1 MKPEYILALIG
12 IYFLILLTIAYF
24 TGRKDSNDAFF
35 SGNKKSPWYVVAFG
49 MIGASLSGVTFI
61 SVPGWVKAS
70 EFSYMQVVFGYLLG
84 YIVIAYVLLPIYY
97 KLQVTS
103 IYEYL
108 ESRFGKTSH
117 KTGAI
122 FFFISRVLGASF
134 RLYLVASVLQRFV
147 FEQWGV
153 PFEVTVILS
162 IALIWVYTFRGGIK
176 TIVWTDT
183 LQTFFMLSAVI
194 ATIFII
200 SDHMNWS
207 LVDLFQSEDLKQ
219 YTKVFFTE
227 DINSKSHALKSILGG
242 MFIAIAMTGLDQDMM
257 QKNLTCKNIKEAQWN
272 ILSLGAVLVPVNF
285 MFLFLGA
292 MLFTYADQMG
302 IEIPIVDGVAKT
314 DLLFP
319 EIALHGGLGIFVGVA
334 FILGL
339 IAAAYSSADSALT
352 SLTTSFCF
360 DFLNFDK
367 VRTDKQKHTRK
378 LVHIGVSVLL
388 ILVITA
394 FKYILEDNIISSVLK
409 VASYTYGPLLGLF
422 AFGIMT
428 KKQIKDSYVW
438 VVAIFSVLLTM
449 LLNAYSTDIFDGY
462 VFGFELLGINGLF
475 TFLGLW
481 MIQTKTLEN
490 QKNPQ

>member
-1 MKPEYILALIG
+1 MKPEYILSLIG
-12 IYFLILLTIAYF
+12 IYFLVLLTIAYF
-24 TGRKDSNDAFF
+24 TGKKDSNNAFF

-70 EFSYMQVVFGYLLG
+70 EFSYMQIVFGYLLG
-84 YIVIAYVLLPIYY
+84 YIAIAYILLPIYY

-108 ESRFGKTSH
+108 ETRFGKTSH

-134 RLYLVASVLQRFV
+134 RLYLVASVLQQFV
-147 FEQWGV
+147 FEQWNV

-200 SDHMNWS
+200 SNHMNWS
-207 LVDLFQSEDLKQ
+207 LVDLFHSEELKQ
-219 YTKVFFTE
+219 YTKIFFTE
-227 DINSKSHALKSILGG
+227 DINSKNHAIKSILGG

-272 ILSLGAVLVPVNF
+272 VLSLGAVLIPVNF
-285 MFLFLGA
+285 IFLFLGA
-292 MLFTYADQMG
+292 MLYTYANQMG
-302 IEIPIVDGVAKT
+302 IEIPIVDGSPKT

-319 EIALHGGLGIFVGVA
+319 EIALNGGLGLFVGVV

-367 VRTDKQKHTRK
+367 VKSENQKSIRK
-378 LVHIGVSVLL
+378 KVHIGVSVLL
-388 ILVITA
+388 ILVITI
-394 FKYILEDNIISSVLK
+394 FKYILEDNVISNVLK
-409 VASYTYGPLLGLF
+409 VASYTYGPLLGMF
-422 AFGIMT
+422 AFGIIS
-428 KKQIKDSYVW
+428 KKQIKDKFVW
-438 VVAIFSVLLTM
+438 VVAIFSVIITM
-449 LLNAYSTDIFDGY
+449 LLNNHSTTILNGY
-462 VFGFELLGINGLF
+462 VFGFELLGINGLL
-475 TFLGLW
+475 TFIGLW
-481 MIQTKTLEN
+481 IISDKKDILKQN
-490 QKNPQ
+490 I